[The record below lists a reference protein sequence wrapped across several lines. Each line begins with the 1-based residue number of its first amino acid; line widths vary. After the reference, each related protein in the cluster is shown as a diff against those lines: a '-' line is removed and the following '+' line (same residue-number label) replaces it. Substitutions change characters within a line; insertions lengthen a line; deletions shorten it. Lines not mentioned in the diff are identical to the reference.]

1 MPRWIFK
8 KAYVD
13 KSNVSVSVKS
23 ETYIP
28 MTGKQAN
35 PIKKASGGKNL
46 APNSIRSRSWFAPP
60 IPYFLFD
67 CTIKIGRTRLYQIK
81 HWLRRKI
88 LDVRLSLYIQWLSTF
103 PYRAILTR
111 QYNERTITICT
122 LIFIGKTPIVIYSP
136 LLLKLFSWTLFSFIK
151 VMRFSSFLNRT
162 GASDST
168 YTYYDN
174 TQKSKGHGS
183 RSEATWKN
191 YLEKMWNVKRCI
203 LCIGFP
209 LKKFWL
215 LE

>member
-13 KSNVSVSVKS
+13 KSNFSVSVKS

-35 PIKKASGGKNL
+35 PIKKASGGKIL

-88 LDVRLSLYIQWLSTF
+88 LDVWLSLYIQRSSTSRY
-103 PYRAILTR
+103 PAILMR
-111 QYNERTITICT
+111 QFNERTIKVVTSIC
-122 LIFIGKTPIVIYSP
+122 IGKIVLVMVRDFWNYF
-136 LLLKLFSWTLFSFIK
+136 LGHCLVELKFYIPHLS
-151 VMRFSSFLNRT
+151 
-162 GASDST
+162 
-168 YTYYDN
+168 
-174 TQKSKGHGS
+174 
-183 RSEATWKN
+183 
-191 YLEKMWNVKRCI
+191 
-203 LCIGFP
+203 
-209 LKKFWL
+209 
-215 LE
+215 